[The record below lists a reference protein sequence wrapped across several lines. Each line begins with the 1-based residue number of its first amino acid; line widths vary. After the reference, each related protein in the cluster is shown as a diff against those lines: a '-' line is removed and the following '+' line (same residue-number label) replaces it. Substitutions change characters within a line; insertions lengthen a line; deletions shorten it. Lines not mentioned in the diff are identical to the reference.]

1 MRRGSKDAGYK
12 EGVLP
17 QVRRLPRAPGVYRFR
32 DARGT
37 VLYLGRATDLR
48 GRVASYW
55 SQRDRPHLTR
65 MVARIARVEALACDS
80 VHEAAWLERNL
91 LEQRMPRWNRTPGGQ
106 EVAVYLRLDDGPAR
120 PGLSLSHSEGFGPF
134 LGGLRARLALSA
146 LHRIHPLAYA
156 GTALTGAEAEMAALR
171 GVGPADRP
179 RLIAAVENVLRRD
192 PAALGHTLA
201 ALAEL
206 RDRAAAELAF
216 ERAQQIQDEMA
227 ALEWITSPQRVAVT
241 GGGDLVVQDWAH
253 GVLISLE
260 IEAGHLRTWSL
271 RPAAHPPAQA
281 PPPGWADFA
290 RRNVELAAALIS
302 G

>member
-1 MRRGSKDAGYK
+1 
-12 EGVLP
+12 VLA

-32 DARGT
+32 DERGT

-48 GRVASYW
+48 SRVASYW
-55 SQRDRPHLTR
+55 SQRDRPRLIR
-65 MVARIARVEALACDS
+65 MINRVARVEVLTCDS

-106 EVAVYLRLDDGPAR
+106 EVPVYLRLDRGPAR
-120 PGLSLSHSEGFGPF
+120 PGLRLSHSEGFGPF
-134 LGGLRARLALSA
+134 LGGVRARLALSA

-156 GTALTGAEAEMAALR
+156 GTALTGAEAEMAAVR
-171 GVGPADRP
+171 AVGPADRP
-179 RLIAAVENVLRRD
+179 RLIAAVEDVLGRE
-192 PAALGHTLA
+192 PAALAHARATLV
-201 ALAEL
+201 EL

-216 ERAQQIQDEMA
+216 ERAGQIQDEIE
-227 ALEWITSPQRVAVT
+227 ALAWVTSPQRVAVT
-241 GGGDLVVQDWAH
+241 GGGDLVVRDWAH
-253 GVLISLE
+253 GVQISLE
-260 IEAGHLRTWSL
+260 ITGGHLRTWTL
-271 RPAAHPPAQA
+271 RRTAHPPAEA